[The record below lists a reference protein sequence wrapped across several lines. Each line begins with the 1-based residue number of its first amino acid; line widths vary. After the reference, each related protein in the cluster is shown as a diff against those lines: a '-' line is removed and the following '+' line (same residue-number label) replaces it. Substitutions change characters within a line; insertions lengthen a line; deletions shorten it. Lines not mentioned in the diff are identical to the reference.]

1 MITRDELAL
10 SFANEEK
17 SIRHSIGFVL
27 EILDEYEVFKP
38 SHAKRYFLEISRSI
52 YDEASTEFE
61 LNALQKALWKCYES
75 AVKEQ
80 PHLLA
85 PIQKLTLRQPAPFFS
100 ESTTHV
106 GEIAAVLS
114 YFESFLSPSNS
125 PCALVA
131 IALLL
136 AKHSGITHVDQLFYK
151 NVVVLNDANRVFIS
165 FENSVV
171 ILHTPGLLLWRRL
184 NQSNVSAEQLRTAYA
199 SMYSPAFGSLR
210 TFDDALS
217 AASLL
222 EQPLFRYEL
231 SEISHPLTADDM
243 IAHLCNNPPQ
253 SDKKIGKA
261 KANPKKRRVN
271 FAVRECVQTSENLA
285 FSANQNESIVISQ
298 LSLCLRRFQQQ
309 SELEHRV
316 GAAFRQCKTELNTIM
331 QATKRCSAVCA
342 VLVHYCIS
350 LFLHGSAWKA
360 KLRVSS
366 VLNYLS
372 TLHQFCANVL
382 SDEMLLHNAQSD
394 ADALIELTE
403 LIDDYLATIAPNQQ
417 NTVLIFLQF
426 IIEHVELRL
435 VADSLDVFTEKVA
448 ATRTHYLSP
457 HVFEQAMTEVNDTA
471 TRLFLSVCFHFGLRR
486 EEAATLF
493 VHDVTADFIYVTR
506 RTLRKTITSVRR
518 ISLMF
523 MPKKIRAEFLHFVA
537 MRQQCAQFVF
547 DMRVVDFYLQDA
559 LNVLR
564 AFSRNDELVVHS
576 LRHCAANNILFMLMM
591 AAFARDDWRERYAL
605 FQHELF
611 SKDSIADLKA
621 QCQKIGHALLPQS
634 PIFSILA
641 GALGHAS
648 PVVTSMCYLHFLPFL
663 FFEFNAL
670 REKSPSRAMLA
681 ALLPKNSHSYQYL
694 SDMNFDEKKW
704 FKHAIRGVQKTT
716 VYNQATVKIDANKFS
731 FSDYVKALHDFLTT
745 NKSSHAFQRIQDV
758 PKIGATTLSSMLSDT
773 RTLRQIEFISN
784 QCFTPKTIRALHTL
798 NELILNAKEIRD
810 ERTLRHVLSSLNCL
824 GFFNLRAVVRSK
836 SPIIKESWG
845 SVSQRFDCTL
855 QIVNSTNATD
865 SISLTSFTSRQKKI
879 LYLNDFVQLT
889 SFYLALQGVPNE

>member
-1 MITRDELAL
+1 MITREQLAL

-85 PIQKLTLRQPAPFFS
+85 PLQKLTLRQAKPFFS
-100 ESTTHV
+100 ESTAQL

-114 YFESFLSPSNS
+114 YFESFLSPNNS
-125 PCALVA
+125 HCALVA

-136 AKHSGITHVDQLFYK
+136 AKYSGITNVDQLFYQ
-151 NVVVLNDANRVFIS
+151 NVIVLNDANRVFIS

-171 ILHTPGLLLWRRL
+171 ILDTVGLLLWRRL
-184 NQSNVSAEQLRTAYA
+184 NQSKVSAEQLRTTYTT
-199 SMYSPAFGSLR
+199 MYSPAFGSLR

-222 EQPLFRYEL
+222 EQPLSRYEL
-231 SEISHPLTADDM
+231 SEISHPLAADDM
-243 IAHLCNNPPQ
+243 IAHLCNNTPA
-253 SDKKIGKA
+253 SDKNISKA

-271 FAVRECVQTSENLA
+271 FAVRECVQTSETLA

-298 LSLCLRRFQQQ
+298 LSFCLRRFQQQ

-316 GAAFRQCKTELNTIM
+316 GAAFRQCKTELNTIL
-331 QATKRCSAVCA
+331 QGTTRYSAVCA

-403 LIDDYLATIAPNQQ
+403 LIEAHLAKIASDQQ

-426 IIEHVELRL
+426 FCENGELRL
-435 VADSLDVFTEKVA
+435 VADSLDVFAGKVA

-457 HVFEQAMTEVNDTA
+457 HVFEQAMTDVTDKE
-471 TRLFLSVCFHFGLRR
+471 TRLFLSVCFYFGLRR

-518 ISLMF
+518 ICLMF
-523 MPKKIRAEFLHFVA
+523 MPKKIRTEFLQFVA

-564 AFSRNDELVVHS
+564 KLSRNDELVVHS

-611 SKDSIADLKA
+611 SADGIADLKA
-621 QCQKIGHALLPQS
+621 QFQKIGHPLLAQS

-641 GALGHAS
+641 AQLGHAS
-648 PVVTSMCYLHFLPFL
+648 PVVSAMCYLHFLPFL
-663 FFEFNAL
+663 CFEFNAL
-670 REKSPSRAMLA
+670 REESPSRELLA
-681 ALLPKNSHSYQYL
+681 ALLPENSYSYQFL
-694 SDMNFDEKKW
+694 RDVNFDETKW
-704 FKHAIRGVQKTT
+704 FKHAIRGLQKTT
-716 VYNQATVKIDANKFS
+716 VYNQAPVKIDANKFS

-745 NKSSHAFQRIQDV
+745 NKSSHIFQRTHDV
-758 PKIGATTLSSMLSDT
+758 PKVDVATLSKMLNDT
-773 RTLRQIEFISN
+773 RILRQIEFISSK
-784 QCFTPKTIRALHTL
+784 CFTAKSIRALHTL
-798 NELILNAKEIRD
+798 NDVILNTKEISD
-810 ERTLRHVLSSLNCL
+810 ERTLRHVLSSLNSL
-824 GFFNLRAVVRSK
+824 GFLNLRAVVRSK
-836 SPIIKESWG
+836 NPIIKESWG

-855 QIVNSTNATD
+855 QIVHATNTTD
-865 SISLTSFTSRQKKI
+865 SISLTSMTSRQKKI